1 MAAGRGSQDAS
12 GVTVGGRSGGLGVGN
27 FAEQAVAQAML
38 DLPGADARKVVRVT
52 TEELAQRV
60 AFGRGP

>member
-1 MAAGRGSQDAS
+1 M
-12 GVTVGGRSGGLGVGN
+12 TVGACSGGLGVGN